1 MLLRLLRYVWSNG
14 ILWKGG
20 FVLFCQHL
28 FQLFYTITTEK
39 LQMMIHIVKENIT
52 QRLPSVLFNLAS
64 YLIIRS
70 VTNQKK
76 LYYSV
81 T

>member
-1 MLLRLLRYVWSNG
+1 
-14 ILWKGG
+14 
-20 FVLFCQHL
+20 
-28 FQLFYTITTEK
+28 
-39 LQMMIHIVKENIT
+39 MMIHIVKENIT